1 MAEVRRKCFGVN
13 PAWFEKVD
21 RRRESFTI
29 VVEWTGEYIN
39 TSSMIEK
46 VSRKAFCGSGMC
58 IRPIRGK
65 LLRDASFSVKSK
77 AAVSRIMSGVENAF
91 SASTERVT
99 LRSISVSKC
108 ISGPKG
114 GKHLDALEAL
124 YGKPVSFRIPRA
136 TKKKTTKKK

>member
-21 RRRESFTI
+21 RKRESFTI

-77 AAVSRIMSGVENAF
+77 TAVGRIMSGVEDAF

-108 ISGPKG
+108 IPGPKG
-114 GKHLDALEAL
+114 GKHLDALDVL
-124 YGKPVSFRIPRA
+124 YGKPISLKKLRA
-136 TKKKTTKKK
+136 LKKKTTKKK